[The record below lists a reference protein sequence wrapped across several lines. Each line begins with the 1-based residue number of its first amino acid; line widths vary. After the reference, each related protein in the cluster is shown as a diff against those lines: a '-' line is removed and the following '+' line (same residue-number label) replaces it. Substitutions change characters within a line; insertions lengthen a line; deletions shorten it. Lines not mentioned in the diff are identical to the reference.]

1 VQKTSKFMAKI
12 PYLYNLILKLKN
24 KKLKELRSQWARPL
38 NKFRNFDLISTY
50 LQKKKSEAGLELV
63 DFKTWTD
70 LNFDSI
76 FAKLDRNI
84 TGIGEQYLFYLLHK
98 YESDENVLIE
108 RIKLIETLKSNQKLR
123 EDIQLKLLRLS
134 GRNSYFI
141 PYIIFEKNL
150 PFTKFFRLFY
160 ILSVLPLLSIIL
172 FNINS
177 AFWFLTF
184 GLLFINLLINKIF
197 SKKTDNYSSGFSALN
212 SLIVTAKMLTK
223 IKTDKA
229 IKDLNYLKGKKVLLK
244 KLGKRLGFLVIDTKN
259 MSQLIAITV
268 EYFNV
273 FMLMNLITYFRSVSI
288 LQKQQKNIQAV
299 YEAVANLDVSISI
312 ASFLEDI
319 GNYSIPVFNN
329 EKFIKFENLRHPLIE
344 NAVPNTMKNKLGKS
358 VLITGSN
365 MSGKT
370 TFIKN
375 IGVNIILSR
384 TLNFSLADEFNIHR
398 FIVKSAI
405 ERTEDLE
412 GGKSYFFGEVNE
424 LKNLISLSEK
434 NDNYLFLIDEIF
446 RGTNTIERLAA
457 STAVLKFLDR
467 QNRTFVTTHD
477 IELQYLLQNKFEM
490 FHFSE
495 QVENGKYFF
504 DYKIHNGPAKSGNAI
519 KLLEIKNYPESLTKE
534 AFEIVKKLV
543 ENNYFDEVK
552 FRSVIAES

>member
-1 VQKTSKFMAKI
+1 MAKI

>member
-1 VQKTSKFMAKI
+1 MQKTSKFMAKI